1 MVSDAP
7 SATPRI
13 EHIPPDG
20 GQHLAVHFETQTV
33 KVGTEQSAGELLFM
47 ATTTAPGKGTPLH
60 THPVHEYFY
69 ILDGTYEFRALHEGV
84 AETFRAAAGSVVHV
98 PPDVPHQYTNV
109 TEKTGQMLTLFTP
122 ATSMQRF
129 FEAVHVLGTRENEPL
144 IPGTPEYLAASGE
157 LGRAHGLRRVELP
170 SA

>member
-1 MVSDAP
+1 MSDSP

-69 ILDGTYEFRALHEGV
+69 ILDGTYEFHALHEGGRRHS
-84 AETFRAAAGSVVHV
+84 A
-98 PPDVPHQYTNV
+98 Q
-109 TEKTGQMLTLFTP
+109 QMARWSTCRPTYR
-122 ATSMQRF
+122 TSIQ
-129 FEAVHVLGTRENEPL
+129 T
-144 IPGTPEYLAASGE
+144 
-157 LGRAHGLRRVELP
+157 
-170 SA
+170 